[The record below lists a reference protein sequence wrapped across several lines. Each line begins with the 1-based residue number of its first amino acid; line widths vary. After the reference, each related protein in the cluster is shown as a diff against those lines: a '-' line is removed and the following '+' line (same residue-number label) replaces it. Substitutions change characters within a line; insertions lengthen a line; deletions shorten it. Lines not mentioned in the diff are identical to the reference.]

1 MNIAILS
8 GSVYGT
14 AEEVARHAA
23 QCLGAAG
30 HNARY
35 LARAGMEDLLGFEP
49 DAMMIVC
56 STTGLGELPDDIQP
70 IYHALRDTLPA
81 PLRGLQGGIVALGD
95 SAYGDTFCAG
105 GEQISE
111 LYAELGIE
119 QPLEM
124 LRLDASETVTPESDA
139 EPWLDAFSAAV
150 K

>member
-23 QCLGAAG
+23 QRLVAAG

-35 LARAGMEDLLGFEP
+35 LARPSMQDLLGFQP
-49 DAMMIVC
+49 NAVIVVC

-70 IYHALRDTLPA
+70 LYHALRDELPGA
-81 PLRGLQGGIVALGD
+81 LRSLQGGIVALGD

-139 EPWLDAFSAAV
+139 ESWLDAFAAALR
-150 K
+150 

>member
-23 QCLGAAG
+23 QRLGTAG

-35 LARAGMEDLLGFEP
+35 LARAGLEDLLGFEP
-49 DAMMIVC
+49 KAIVVVC

-70 IYHALRDTLPA
+70 LYHALRDGLPA
-81 PLRGLQGGIVALGD
+81 ALRGLQGGIVALGD

-105 GEQISE
+105 GEQIGE
-111 LYAELGIE
+111 LYSELGIE

-139 EPWLDAFSAAV
+139 EPWLDAFAAAV